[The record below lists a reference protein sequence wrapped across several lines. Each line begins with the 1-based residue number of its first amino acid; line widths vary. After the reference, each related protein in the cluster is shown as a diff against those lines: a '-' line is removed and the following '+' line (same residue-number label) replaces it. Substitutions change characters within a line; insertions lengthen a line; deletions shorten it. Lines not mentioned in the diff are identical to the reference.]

1 MANSLI
7 FFQKVQSDMYESEY
21 RSKYKD
27 PRETYRLLNMP
38 TRDFSL
44 TMQRISYEPSL
55 YTSSSDAGENSEEEI
70 DFLPEIEPLTT
81 MDTQCSI
88 KCPLCRTENPV
99 EEHPVIVLGSNDDCS
114 VCQSAKAKI
123 VLTTCHHLCLC
134 DDCYKQIDLDHQ
146 NGDVYDYDIPFNP
159 ADFQDTA

>member
-1 MANSLI
+1 MENSVI

-21 RSKYKD
+21 RSRYKD
-27 PRETYRLLNMP
+27 PRETYRLLNIS
-38 TRDFSL
+38 TRDFPL
-44 TMQRISYEPSL
+44 ISYEPSL
-55 YTSSSDAGENSEEEI
+55 LYTDSSDAGENSEDEME
-70 DFLPEIEPLTT
+70 FLPETAEKER
-81 MDTQCSI
+81 SI
-88 KCPLCRTENPV
+88 KCPLCRTMNPV
-99 EEHPVIVLGSNDDCS
+99 EENPIIVLGSNDDCS

-123 VLTTCHHLCLC
+123 LLTTCHHLCLC